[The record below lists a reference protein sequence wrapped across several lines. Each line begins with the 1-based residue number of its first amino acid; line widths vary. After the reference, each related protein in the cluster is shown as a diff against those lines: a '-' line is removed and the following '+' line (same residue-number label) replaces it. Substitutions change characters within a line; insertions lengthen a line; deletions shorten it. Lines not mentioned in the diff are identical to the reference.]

1 MRIEDCMVRAKPKIY
16 MICSDDVFSL
26 PTAVAESIE
35 ELSRIT
41 GKPEGTLKKGFWRA
55 RKGAISKYVEVEND
69 NSTY

>member
-26 PTAVAESIE
+26 PAAFSESIG
-35 ELSRIT
+35 ELSQIT

-55 RKGAISKYVEVEND
+55 KKGARSKYVVVDAEEE
-69 NSTY
+69 